1 MRPAWTRSRL
11 QALIREGL
19 GERPLIVV
27 SNREPWVHRR
37 RNGGI
42 TAERPASGLVTALEP
57 FAEASGGTWIAHGS
71 GDADRR
77 SVDANDSVAV
87 PPGEPRYRLRRLWLS
102 DAEHNGYYTNLANR
116 GLWPLCHVAFVPP
129 LFEAAHWQTYRQV
142 NQRFAEVVLEE
153 ANGGPAVVFLQDFH
167 LGLVPQLLRQAN
179 PELTLVQFWHVP
191 WPNLELL
198 RTFPYAEALM
208 EGLLG
213 NDLIGFQIPA
223 HARNFVEAAAA
234 LLPVQ
239 LSADGQQVQSNG
251 HRTQV
256 AAYPISIDFQQWSQL
271 AAGEAVAAAMQ
282 RWRQRLGPLD
292 PQLLGVGME
301 RLDYTKGLPQR
312 LRAVERLLQRQPQL
326 QGRFRFVQVLA
337 NSRSQISE
345 YRALHQELEALVAR
359 INGRWGTGDWQP
371 LELRI
376 EEIDLIELIALQRLG
391 AFCVV
396 SSLHDGMNLVAKE
409 FVAARCDGDGVL
421 ILSRFAGSALE
432 LADALQ
438 VHPYNVEELA
448 AAMAQALA
456 MPEAERRRRMGSLRR
471 QVEEHNVYRWGG
483 RILTDILHLQP

>member
-1 MRPAWTRSRL
+1 MRPSWTRSRL
-11 QALIREGL
+11 QALIREELDG
-19 GERPLIVV
+19 RPLIVV

-37 RNGGI
+37 HNGGI
-42 TAERPASGLVTALEP
+42 TAERPARGLVTALEP

-87 PPGEPRYRLRRLWLS
+87 PPGDPSYRLRRLWLS
-102 DAEHNGYYTNLANR
+102 DAEQDGYYTNLANR

-129 LFEAAHWQTYRQV
+129 LFEASHWQTYRAV
-142 NQRFAEVVLEE
+142 NQRFAEAVLQE
-153 ANGGPAVVFLQDFH
+153 ANGQPAVVFLQDFH
-167 LGLVPQLLRQAN
+167 LALVPALLRQAN
-179 PELTLVQFWHVP
+179 SSLTVAQFWHVP

-198 RTFPYAEALM
+198 RTFPYADQLV

-223 HARNFVEAAAA
+223 HASNFVDAATA
-234 LLPVQ
+234 LLQAQPT
-239 LSADGQQVQSNG
+239 ADGQALRVDG
-251 HRTQV
+251 HCTQV
-256 AAYPISIDFQQWSQL
+256 ASYPISIDFQQWSGL
-271 AAGEAVAAAMQ
+271 AASDAVAEAMR
-282 RWRQRLGPLD
+282 RWRQRLGAMD
-292 PQLLGVGME
+292 PHLLGVGME

-312 LRAVERLLQRQPQL
+312 LRAVERLLQWQPQL

-337 NSRSQISE
+337 NSRSQIAE
-345 YRALHQELEALVAR
+345 YHALHQELEALVER

-448 AAMAQALA
+448 DAMAQALA
-456 MPEAERRRRMGSLRR
+456 MPESERRRRMGSLRR